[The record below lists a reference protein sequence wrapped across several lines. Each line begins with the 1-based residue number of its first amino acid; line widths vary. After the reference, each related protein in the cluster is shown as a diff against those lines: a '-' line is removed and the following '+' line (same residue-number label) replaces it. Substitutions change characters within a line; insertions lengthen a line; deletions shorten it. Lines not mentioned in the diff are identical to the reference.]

1 MLSAAYLSRSAP
13 YRRCSIDAMKIEA
26 IGENQLAAALQ
37 KYLKDTG
44 LTQGEP
50 VRISVL
56 AGGQS
61 NPTYRLQA
69 GDRQMVLRKQPPG
82 PLVAGAHAVDREYRV
97 MRALAGSDVPV
108 PRMLAYCDDAQLLGT
123 PFYLMEFL
131 EGRVFMDP
139 ALPELGRAERTALY
153 GEMNRVIAALHQV
166 DMDAVGLADYGRHGG
181 YVARQVKRWGQ
192 QSLQLSVPINEAMR
206 RLIDW
211 LPQYLPQGDATTL
224 VHGDYRLDNLVWHPS
239 EARVIGV
246 LDWELS
252 TLGDPLADLA
262 YHGMAW
268 RVPPE
273 LWRGIGGLDLAAL
286 GIPDE
291 TAYLQQYAERSG
303 RSPGALW
310 EYYLAFNLFRMAA
323 ILYGIAQR
331 AADGTAAAADAAATG
346 AKAGPLAELGWQCAL
361 AFSRR

>member
-1 MLSAAYLSRSAP
+1 MKNEADNHQALSLTLQTYLQNA
-13 YRRCSIDAMKIEA
+13 
-26 IGENQLAAALQ
+26 
-37 KYLKDTG
+37 G
-44 LTQGEP
+44 LSQGEP
-50 VRISVL
+50 VQVNVL

-61 NPTYRLQA
+61 NPTYRLQVGA
-69 GDRQMVLRKQPPG
+69 RQMVLRKQPPG
-82 PLVAGAHAVDREYRV
+82 QLVAGAHAVDREYRV
-97 MRALAGSDVPV
+97 MRALAGSQVPV
-108 PRMLAYCDDAQLLGT
+108 PAMLAYEADPGVLGT
-123 PFYLMEFL
+123 PFYLMDFL
-131 EGRVFMDP
+131 AGRVFMDP
-139 ALPELGRAERTALY
+139 ALPELAPAERSALY
-153 GEMNRVIAALHQV
+153 DEMNRVIAALHQV
-166 DMDAVGLADYGRHGG
+166 DLQAVGLADYGRHGG

-192 QSLQLSVPINEAMR
+192 QTQQLTVPINDAMR

-211 LPQYLPQGDATTL
+211 LPQHLPEADATTL
-224 VHGDYRLDNLVWHPS
+224 VHGDYRLDNLVWHAS
-239 EARVIGV
+239 EPRVIGV